1 MSEINPFLFRTR
13 SVPVLIVK
21 NLWGDRGSIG
31 KHCLPLAFFDFNDLK
46 KKIFALLHV
55 FYVLRC
61 HLFAFYKF

>member
-31 KHCLPLAFFDFNDLK
+31 KHCLPLAFFDFNDLEK
-46 KKIFALLHV
+46 KDF
-55 FYVLRC
+55 R
-61 HLFAFYKF
+61 AF